1 VVGLGNRGRE
11 YEGTRH
17 NVGAD
22 AVRVL
27 ARRHG
32 GVLSGDRRLTAEC
45 ATVTVGGRRV
55 LLAVPR
61 TYMNDS
67 GVAVGALVRRAGLE
81 ADGSDG
87 LPSLVVVHDELD
99 LPPGRVKVK
108 VGGGNAGHN
117 GLRSLEQHLHTS
129 GYVRVRIG
137 IGKPP
142 GRMSGAAYV
151 LRRPSPADQEVLGGA
166 VETAADAVERIVAA
180 GVERAMNEVNTGA

>member
-1 VVGLGNRGRE
+1 MVGLGNPGRE

-32 GVLSGDRRLTAEC
+32 GTLSGDRRLSAEC
-45 ATVTVGGRRV
+45 ATVPVGALRV

-61 TYMNDS
+61 TFMNDS
-67 GVAVGALVRRAGLE
+67 GIAVAALVRRAGME
-81 ADGSDG
+81 ASMPAG
-87 LPSLVVVHDELD
+87 LPTLVVVHDELD

-117 GLRSLEQHLHTS
+117 GLRSIEQHLHAN

-142 GRMSGAAYV
+142 GRLSGAAYV
-151 LRRPSPADQEVLGGA
+151 LRRPSPADQTVLGVA
-166 VETAADAVERIVAA
+166 VETAADAVERIAAA
-180 GVERAMNEVNTGA
+180 GVERAMNEVNTSA

>member
-1 VVGLGNRGRE
+1 VVGLGNPGRE

-22 AVRVL
+22 AVRIL

-32 GVLSGDRRLTAEC
+32 GVLSGDRRLSAEC
-45 ATVTVGGRRV
+45 ATVAVGSQRV

-67 GVAVGALVRRAGLE
+67 GIAVGALVRRAGLD
-81 ADGSDG
+81 AGGPDG
-87 LPSLVVVHDELD
+87 LPTLVVVHDELD

-117 GLRSLEQHLHTS
+117 GLRSVEQHLHTNR
-129 GYVRVRIG
+129 YVRVRIG

-142 GRMSGAAYV
+142 GRMAGAAYV
-151 LRRPSPADQEVLGGA
+151 LRRPSPADQAVLGGA
-166 VETAADAVERIVAA
+166 VEMAADAVERIAMA